1 MIGIDWRE
9 FVPLVRLSTAAC
21 PVSAIIAQLRDAARE
36 FCTDSRAWTNV
47 SEPTDILEGA
57 AIYGVHPPVHTD
69 VCAVLSVRVCGR
81 RIAPLSPEQWRR
93 LGAQAAK
100 DPTHFTVTE
109 PSLVRLYPEPSE
121 ALLAALVV
129 EVALLPSARSALCP
143 QFLLTKHGTTIA
155 KGAQAR
161 LMLMPD
167 RPWTDANTG
176 AFLRTEFKD
185 AVAAAKIE
193 VERGGADAPSRVKYR
208 PFGL

>member
-36 FCTDSRAWTNV
+36 FCADSRTWTHV
-47 SEPTDILEGA
+47 SEATDILEGA
-57 AIYGVHPPVHTD
+57 AVYGVHPPTHTD

-81 RIAPLSPEQWRR
+81 RLTPLTPEQWRG
-93 LGAQAAK
+93 LGSQAAK

-121 ALLAALVV
+121 ALPSALVV
-129 EVALLPSARSALCP
+129 EVALLPSALSSLCP
-143 QFLLTKHGTTIA
+143 QFLLTKHGATIA

-167 RPWTDANTG
+167 RPWTDTNTG

-185 AVAAAKIE
+185 VVAAAKIE
-193 VERGGADAPSRVKYR
+193 VDRGGADAPSRVKYR
-208 PFGL
+208 RFGF